1 MRQSL
6 VVLGMIAPLALAGCS
21 DGNGPSN
28 AGQVTLSLSTRAT
41 ALPAVA
47 GDGPSLA
54 ANETYN
60 DGTNTLVFTRVQMV
74 FREIEL
80 ETAEGQCSDDSSE
93 SSNDS
98 NDDDD
103 SCPEIEFGPYL
114 ADLPLGENGAQR
126 ALSVTVP
133 PGTYSEFEF
142 DVHKPSRSDDA
153 AFIAANPNFDE
164 VSIRVEGTFNG
175 QPFTFSSEIEEEIE
189 QDLVPP
195 LVVDASGTANLTIN
209 LDIGSWFRGTNG
221 QLFNPATANKG
232 GPNESRAKTNIQ
244 NSIEAFEDDDR
255 DGEDD

>member
-6 VVLGMIAPLALAGCS
+6 FALGIIAPLAVTACS
-21 DGNGPSN
+21 DGSGPSN
-28 AGQVTLSLSTRAT
+28 AGQVTLSLSTRAG
-41 ALPAVA
+41 ALASVA
-47 GDGPSLA
+47 GDGPALA

-80 ETAEGQCSDDSSE
+80 ETADGQCSDDSDHR
-93 SSNDS
+93 SNRS
-98 NDDDD
+98 NDDDE

-126 ALSVTVP
+126 ALSVPVP

-153 AFIAANPNFDE
+153 AFIAANPDFDE
-164 VSIRVEGTFNG
+164 VSIRAEGTYNG
-175 QPFTFSSEIEEEIE
+175 QPFTFTTDLEEEIE

-195 LVVDASGTANLTIN
+195 LVVDSTATANLTIN

-221 QLFNPATANKG
+221 QLFNPASANKG